1 MLKTAKEMLRVIR
14 CTSVLLPVLA
24 IRQFARNSS
33 LAARTSIGKTK
44 RGKTP
49 LHLSIFHE
57 LHSISQML
65 IDNGAKTSVGDY
77 SGRSPFGYNPNPAV
91 YTAIIFPLSVLL
103 ESHCDIW
110 FYLIQST
117 TFDDVKPR
125 LLYYIQ
131 TYPQLI
137 INVKDA
143 SGRKAVDVATED
155 NLQETSQFCV
165 FY

>member
-1 MLKTAKEMLRVIR
+1 
-14 CTSVLLPVLA
+14 
-24 IRQFARNSS
+24 
-33 LAARTSIGKTK
+33 
-44 RGKTP
+44 
-49 LHLSIFHE
+49 
-57 LHSISQML
+57 ML

-110 FYLIQST
+110 FHLIQST
-117 TFDDVKPR
+117 DFDDVKPR